1 MFQTWKLIS
10 QKNNLLIL
18 ISIGFLFL
26 VILSLIIFSDNSCGI
41 SHMLILND
49 INTFENTLEPEFC
62 ENLLE
67 RIDLFNE
74 TCEPQVEI
82 LDCG

>member
-49 INTFENTLEPEFC
+49 IDTFENTLEPEFC

>member
-49 INTFENTLEPEFC
+49 INTFENTLAPEFC